1 MRKTVFKFFSI
12 LQKEFCKESQVTANN
27 KDNLEKNNND
37 VLRSKNNVDKILS
50 FVFAFIAFLFG
61 LTMSEFETPIGSF

>member
-12 LQKEFCKESQVTANN
+12 LQKEFCKESQVTAN
-27 KDNLEKNNND
+27 KDNWERNNND
-37 VLRSKNNVDKILS
+37 VLRSKNDVDKILS